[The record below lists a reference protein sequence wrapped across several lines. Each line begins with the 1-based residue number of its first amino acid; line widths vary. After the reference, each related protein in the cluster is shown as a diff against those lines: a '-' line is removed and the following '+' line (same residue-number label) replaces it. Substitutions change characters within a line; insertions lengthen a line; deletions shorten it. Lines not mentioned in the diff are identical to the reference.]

1 MMIENLKLIPATGR
15 VDNQFIGLRIA
26 NNEIEFH
33 YPETYQINEGNE
45 KELRQDIVSILRT
58 VSLAKTLSTDKSSYN
73 SKHKDQYIFPI
84 KSFLWIINDYLT
96 YGRYENREKIFE
108 HGIKGKINWKKT
120 MHSNPAISDGNIIYT
135 DIISERKNHID
146 NLLTEI
152 YFFCVQKAIDSIG
165 WLYNI
170 RFASDGKDYYKL
182 FNEKKYINVINDEL
196 SHSFDDLKKIRLNN
210 MKSII
215 QGLDDSMVNSKDVIF
230 GVDSYDYVYERMI
243 DSMFSRL
250 RGEDKKKF
258 NPNATWSLLYPNV
271 REVDSTNL
279 RPDTILKDGEDLYIL
294 DAKYYRY
301 GSTFKPS
308 DLPETTSIQ
317 KQITY
322 GEYVKQAKEGK
333 FKNIYSAFIMPYNK
347 YNNANMDKLHE
358 NMEFIGIATAEWF
371 DKADKEKNRK
381 IAGLLIDT
389 KFLIDNWAK
398 NSDSTVRDLVD
409 LISKNIGGSDE

>member
-1 MMIENLKLIPATGR
+1 MFNNFKLVPATGK
-15 VDNQFIGLRIA
+15 VDDQFVGLRIF

-33 YPETYQINEGNE
+33 YPQTYHITFDDD
-45 KELRQDIVSILRT
+45 KELRKEIVSILRT

-73 SKHKDQYIFPI
+73 SKHKNQYIFPI

-96 YGRYENREKIFE
+96 YGRYENRELVYE
-108 HGIKGKINWKKT
+108 HGIKGKVNWKKT
-120 MHSNPAISDGNIIYT
+120 MRSNPAISCGNIIYT
-135 DIISERKNHID
+135 DIISERKNHKD

-170 RFASDGKDYYKL
+170 KFSSDGKDYYKL
-182 FNEKKYINVINDEL
+182 FNKKKYINVINDEL

-210 MKSII
+210 MKNII
-215 QGLDDSMVNSKDVIF
+215 QGLDESMINSKDIIF
-230 GVDSYDYVYERMI
+230 GVDSYDYVYEKMI
-243 DSMFSRL
+243 DSMFSKL
-250 RGEDKKKF
+250 SGEDKKKF
-258 NPNATWSLLYPNV
+258 NPNAKWSLLYPI
-271 REVDSTNL
+271 RKDVDSTNL
-279 RPDTILKDGEDLYIL
+279 RPDTILKNGEDLYIL

-301 GSTFKPS
+301 GVTFKPS

-333 FKNIYSAFIMPYNK
+333 FKNIYSAFIMPYDK
-347 YNNANMDKLHE
+347 YDNINSDKLHE
-358 NMEFIGIATAEWF
+358 NMEFIGIASAEWF
-371 DKADKEKNRK
+371 DKDDKEKNRK
-381 IAGLLIDT
+381 IAGLLVDT

-398 NSDSTVRDLVD
+398 NSDSNISNLVD
-409 LISKNIGGSDE
+409 LINKNIGGLYE